1 MFFEQRSLKLSAGLH
16 IGLLLIAAFGL
27 PALLPDAPEIQPT
40 VITVDILPIAERSNV
55 RPSDKPIQKA
65 QKAPSKTPP
74 KPVPPK
80 PKPAAPKPQPKPPE
94 PVEEEKPFD
103 PNEGAEPQKPK
114 PPKEVKPKTEPKQE
128 TDEFDKL
135 LNDLE
140 KTAEKSEKEAKDQ
153 TTQEENR
160 TQSNA
165 PFDETLPLALS
176 EQDAL
181 NSAFIPCWS
190 PPAGAKDAANLIV
203 VVLAQYTPDGRLIDA
218 KLDPKQQGRYNSD
231 SFFRAAADSA
241 LRATRMPNCNPL
253 KNLPASLY
261 PKLKYT
267 KINFDPR
274 VMAQ

>member
-1 MFFEQRSLKLSAGLH
+1 MLFERRSFKISALLHTGLFLFA
-16 IGLLLIAAFGL
+16 IFGL
-27 PALLPDAPEIQPT
+27 PTLLPDAPEVQPT
-40 VITVDILPIAERSNV
+40 VITLDILPIAERSNV
-55 RPSDKPIQKA
+55 RPSDKPIQKK
-65 QKAPSKTPP
+65 QQAPTKTPP

-80 PKPAAPKPQPKPPE
+80 PQPAPPKPQPKPPE
-94 PVEEEKPFD
+94 PVEEDKPFD
-103 PNEGAEPQKPK
+103 PNEGAEPEKPK
-114 PPKEVKPKTEPKQE
+114 PPKEQKPKPEPQKE
-128 TDEFDKL
+128 SDDFEKL

-140 KTAEKSEKEAKDQ
+140 KTAEKSEKDAKDK

-203 VVLAQYTPDGRLIDA
+203 VVLAQYTPDGTLIDS
-218 KLDPKQQGRYNSD
+218 KLDPKQQGRYGSD
-231 SFFRAAADSA
+231 PFFRAAADSA

-253 KNLPASLY
+253 KNLPPSLY

-274 VMAQ
+274 IMAQ